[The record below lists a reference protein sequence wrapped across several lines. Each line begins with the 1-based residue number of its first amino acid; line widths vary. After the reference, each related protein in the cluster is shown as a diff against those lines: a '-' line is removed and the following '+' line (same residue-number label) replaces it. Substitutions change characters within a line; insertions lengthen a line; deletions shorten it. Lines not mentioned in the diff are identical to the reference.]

1 MVWDAGKADA
11 QAATEALHKKR
22 ERAGAEGRL
31 TVVAAL
37 KYGL

>member
-1 MVWDAGKADA
+1 MREKQMHKPQWKRRA
-11 QAATEALHKKR
+11 HKKR
-22 ERAGAEGRL
+22 ERAGAEERL